1 MMNMLSYFFD
11 QIKNNYYFKAYFNSS
26 YLPLSSFAIVVLV
39 MSCCCLLSPN
49 VERRK
54 SIKELKDAIAA
65 RDLTILCNNATHVH
79 TLFSIDNLILKNPA
93 KRPYLDK
100 LKQEILN
107 GDLDLS
113 T

>member
-1 MMNMLSYFFD
+1 MMNMLSYFLD
-11 QIKNNYYFKAYFNSS
+11 QIKNNYYFKAFINSS
-26 YLPLSSFAIVVLV
+26 YLPLSSFAIVVFM

-65 RDLTILCNNATHVH
+65 RDLTILCNNATFLL
-79 TLFSIDNLILKNPA
+79 TFFSRQFDS
-93 KRPYLDK
+93 
-100 LKQEILN
+100 QEP
-107 GDLDLS
+107 GEEAVPRK